1 MPNIDS
7 EYSVPDSSVTSVAP
21 ARVTIATA
29 LQARVTSSSPD
40 TRQLP
45 RYMPDHQNTST
56 VTGANVVAR
65 SSTECRTEATL
76 QWSVFSPT
84 TRYAAAT
91 ARMVSTYT
99 TNMPRL
105 TAGIL

>member
-1 MPNIDS
+1 MPNMDS
-7 EYSVPDSSVTSVAP
+7 EYWAPDSSLTSVPP
-21 ARVTIATA
+21 AMVTIATA
-29 LQARVTSSSPD
+29 LQARVTSSSPE

-56 VTGANVVAR
+56 VTGANVAAR
-65 SSTECRTEATL
+65 SSTEWRTKVKL

-84 TRYAAAT
+84 TRYAATT

>member
-7 EYSVPDSSVTSVAP
+7 EYSSPASSLTRVPPTM
-21 ARVTIATA
+21 VTIATA

-45 RYMPDHQNTST
+45 RYMPDDQNTST
-56 VTGANVVAR
+56 VTGANAVAR
-65 SSTECRTEATL
+65 PSTEWRTEATL

-84 TRYAAAT
+84 TRYAAMT